1 MEDRERLAPI
11 ALPAEEPVAQ
21 FVIDRLFAKAL
32 FLDDTNVNLVL
43 RAVTKYQT
51 SNIVN
56 APSLT
61 LRSGQRGN
69 VKGLTTRTYVR
80 DFEPEIAQA
89 AVIAQP
95 ELDNVK
101 DGVVLDVRAVAS
113 ADRRFIT
120 LELRPTVIELVQ
132 DEFGNDIKQET
143 VSLGTQNS
151 SDVTIELPELRIQ
164 RLRTTATV
172 PDGGTLLLGGL
183 KQSVEQTMTSGVP
196 FLSDIPIL
204 GSLFSRTGEYTSKR
218 KLIILLKATIVAPE
232 ELEPERGFQR

>member
-1 MEDRERLAPI
+1 
-11 ALPAEEPVAQ
+11 VS
-21 FVIDRLFAKAL
+21 
-32 FLDDTNVNLVL
+32 
-43 RAVTKYQT
+43 KYQT

-69 VKGLTTRTYVR
+69 VKGMTTRTYVR

-101 DGVVLDVRAVAS
+101 NGVMLDVRAVAS
-113 ADRRFIT
+113 ADRRFVT
-120 LELRPTVIELVQ
+120 LELRPTVIDLVP
-132 DEFGNDIKQET
+132 DRFGFDLPQKT

-172 PDGGTLLLGGL
+172 PDGGTLLLGGIKFFRDL
-183 KQSVEQTMTSGVP
+183 VAESGVP
-196 FLSDIPIL
+196 VLSKVPIL
-204 GSLFSRTGEYTSKR
+204 SFLFSRKAKTVQR
-218 KLIILLKATIVAPE
+218 RNLLILIKADVVVPDELAPTY
-232 ELEPERGFQR
+232 GAN